1 MKKKMSE
8 EEFFNIY
15 KSLSSEQKDELNE
28 IVEEIQDRERS
39 LSDLSEKLENLSPSA
54 REELEKECEEFKSEA
69 DSDLEGIEDA
79 SFIGRDPEES
89 GENQS
94 IAIIDHNAKVRET
107 LITEY
112 PEGVEILKNEIEE
125 LEDKALRLIRNSRN
139 FI

>member
-39 LSDLSEKLENLSPSA
+39 LSDLSEKLENLSPSV

-94 IAIIDHNAKVRET
+94 IAIIDHNAEVRET

-125 LEDKALRLIRNSRN
+125 LKDKALRLIRNSRN